1 MDRRAVVRLS
11 RLVRLPSCPM
21 IVGLVWFRWTACPQ
35 AGLKWPTTDGIEQ
48 WCYAVAAW
56 GDGRPC
62 YVIVAGKCCSN
73 AERGTSPSAR
83 RLSGSGNLGL
93 RKSTRDAFDQAETD
107 EVAREVANLLA
118 RKLGVADWL
127 ELGEIELRC
136 RKLGAW
142 QGTSVVGED
151 EDGGLVT
158 EDLTMFNACVE
169 VVRGGELFPPST
181 ASYDPLLWARVDDFL
196 RMVVTREVGLL
207 RADLDEL
214 LFCAYGLCLQ
224 TTARLIAEGG
234 LD

>member
-1 MDRRAVVRLS
+1 VSAPAQQRPWLLSSVSHPLSLYRPVLALTLVRRGSAGQFEILTGVRTPAANRTHQDVVSVPTLRVADPVAAEWLDTLS
-11 RLVRLPSCPM
+11 R
-21 IVGLVWFRWTACPQ
+21 
-35 AGLKWPTTDGIEQ
+35 
-48 WCYAVAAW
+48 
-56 GDGRPC
+56 RPD
-62 YVIVAGKCCSN
+62 
-73 AERGTSPSAR
+73 EP
-83 RLSGSGNLGL
+83 L
-93 RKSTRDAFDQAETD
+93 AETD

-142 QGTSVVGED
+142 QGTSVVGEND
-151 EDGGLVT
+151 DGGLVT
-158 EDLTMFNACVE
+158 ENLTMFNACVE